1 MRWWSR
7 RRCDFVRRTVAAA
20 VPWSVT
26 KVTAADVSLIGVFVT
41 VSGIVVGADTA
52 VRQRGT
58 TDFAVTSAPKF
69 TACGQGAYAGLTGI
83 TRWIVEDGAT
93 NRVYDAIDAVNETCE
108 GEFRKQQDLPLRT
121 LTERIGRALVRHV
134 GANYPTDARVLLRAT
149 DEQRLIVTGLE
160 NGKAVIYSLSLS
172 LRRNV
177 AATVETVTG
186 CKFLIGETDA
196 FVALTQ
202 GRAPIPS
209 PLAQRPEVEAVRS
222 CNNVTAD
229 DARAAFRLAVD
240 VSRDYA
246 SNFGLD
252 SGVVNW
258 PIDFGFIDGNGVRP
272 IAREIDPPA
281 R

>member
-1 MRWWSR
+1 
-7 RRCDFVRRTVAAA
+7 
-20 VPWSVT
+20 
-26 KVTAADVSLIGVFVT
+26 VSLIGVFVT

-69 TACGQGAYAGLTGI
+69 TACGQSVYAGVTGI

-93 NRVYDAIDAVNETCE
+93 SRVFNTIDAVNETCE
-108 GEFRKQQDLPLRT
+108 SEFRKQPDLPLRT

-134 GANYPTDARVLLRAT
+134 GANYPKEARALLRAT

-160 NGKAVIYSLSLS
+160 NGKAVIYSLGVS
-172 LRRNV
+172 LRRNL
-177 AATVETVTG
+177 ATIVEKVTG
-186 CKFLIGETDA
+186 CKLLIGETDA
-196 FVALTQ
+196 VVALTL

-209 PLAQRPEVEAVRS
+209 PLIERPEVGAVRS
-222 CNNVTAD
+222 CTNVSAD
-229 DARAAFRLAVD
+229 DARAMFRLAVD
-240 VSRDYA
+240 VSRDFA

-258 PIDFGFIDGNGVRP
+258 PIDFGFIDSDGAKPIVR
-272 IAREIDPPA
+272 ELGPA
-281 R
+281 Q